1 MSQIARLSVPKAL
14 RFLHLGL
21 CLHCMMI
28 TFTRRFSVAAY
39 NAASNNKR
47 SLPTPTILFE
57 SNHLLAL
64 NKPAGWRS
72 IPNDAQD
79 DGKCLLQH
87 CLQQHTFLRPL
98 HRLDQPCTG
107 VLLYGKSS
115 KSASRIQSQWQ
126 QVHKSYFVVVAREDW
141 QRNLGSSSQQAWTEL
156 RGAEQRNSSPNRRET
171 TPRSG
176 PTKGASVIM
185 KPLNTSSKASSSLH
199 DTRQKI
205 SALRYRTLFLSKQAP
220 VVVLEVETK
229 NGSKHVIRSL
239 LACHGCPLVGDLRY
253 GAPRALPDASV
264 ALHARRLY
272 LPEDKIVLN
281 LSQRTFAAPIPSD
294 WQGWFGCREADLAK
308 RESPGLE
315 EDTRSNNH
323 KKEPSE
329 SQ

>member
-1 MSQIARLSVPKAL
+1 MLQVHKLSLTRAPQFIVL
-14 RFLHLGL
+14 GLFLHNML
-21 CLHCMMI
+21 
-28 TFTRRFSVAAY
+28 RRFSVAAY
-39 NAASNNKR
+39 NTAGKKR
-47 SLPTPTILFE
+47 SLPKPSVLFE
-57 SNHLLAL
+57 SNHLLAI

-72 IPNDAQD
+72 IPNDGQD
-79 DGKCLLQH
+79 DGKCLLQY

-107 VLLYGKSS
+107 ILLYGKSS

-126 QVHKSYFVVVAREDW
+126 QVHKSYFVVVARDDW
-141 QRNLGSSSQQAWTEL
+141 QRNLSSSQQAWSEL
-156 RGAEQRNSSPNRRET
+156 RGTEQRRNSPNRRET
-171 TPRSG
+171 SRGG

-185 KPLNTSSKASSSLH
+185 KPILSNKASLH

-205 SALRYRTLFLSKQAP
+205 SALRYRTLFLSKQSP
-220 VVVLEVETK
+220 VVVLEVETN

-281 LSQRTFAAPIPSD
+281 LSQRTFVAPIPTNWSA
-294 WQGWFGCREADLAK
+294 WFGCREADMVR

-315 EDTRSNNH
+315 NRRSD
-323 KKEPSE
+323 SE
-329 SQ
+329 QGEL